1 MQNAE
6 HAAAGSNERFLTFYL
21 GEEAYGVSIMAVK
34 EIIALMKT
42 TRVPKSPPYLRG
54 VMNLRGIIIPVVDM
68 RTRFG
73 MAPVEATMH
82 TAIIIVRIGND
93 NIGFVV
99 DQVEEV
105 CTATA
110 DQMSEPPTFGTEI
123 DAGYIQKMIR
133 TEKEVIMILDLEHIF
148 SEDELAEL
156 ERTAK
161 TA

>member
-6 HAAAGSNERFLTFYL
+6 HAAGGSERFLTFYL
-21 GEEAYGVSIMAVK
+21 GEEAYGVSIAAVK

-68 RTRFG
+68 RARFG
-73 MAPVEATMH
+73 MPAVEPTMH

-99 DQVEEV
+99 DHVEEV
-105 CTATA
+105 CAATSE
-110 DQMSEPPTFGTEI
+110 QMSEPPTFGTEI

>member
-6 HAAAGSNERFLTFYL
+6 QTVTGNSERFLTFYL

-42 TRVPKSPPYLRG
+42 TRIPKAPPYLKG

-68 RTRFG
+68 RTRFE
-73 MAPVEATMH
+73 MPEVETTMH
-82 TAIIIVRIGND
+82 TAIIIIHIGND
-93 NIGFVV
+93 NIGFIV
-99 DQVEEV
+99 DHVEEV

-123 DAGYIQKMIR
+123 DAGYIEKMIR
-133 TEKEVIMILDLEHIF
+133 TDDEVIMILDLEHIF
-148 SEDELAEL
+148 SEEELAEL